1 MEQMGNSYLFFE
13 IKRENIKVPLG
24 EEARMVLQVKKKHAT
39 YKTIKLLDD

>member
-24 EEARMVLQVKKKHAT
+24 EEARMVLQVKKSM
-39 YKTIKLLDD
+39 LLTKQSNY